1 MGIIA
6 IDDVSLQ
13 YDINNKK
20 HHQMS
25 MSVIL
30 SGVVPN
36 NTEEMIKLFAN
47 QYLSNKGINLDI
59 DEILEKHYPESLI

>member
-1 MGIIA
+1 MVIIA

-25 MSVIL
+25 MNVIL
-30 SGVVPN
+30 NGVVPN

-47 QYLSNKGINLDI
+47 QYLSNKGINIDI